1 MSLTILVNNK
11 VCIFFE
17 WQGHQKPGNDSL
29 KPWIID
35 DTLHGVGFST
45 GSLSVSKDGS
55 IVARQ
60 HICKYKYVTLL
71 LKYTDKPFT
80 IFLAVAS

>member
-1 MSLTILVNNK
+1 MSLTILK
-11 VCIFFE
+11 KKYIRDCEHCQFLE
-17 WQGHQKPGNDSL
+17 PGNNAL
-29 KPWIID
+29 KAGIID

-60 HICKYKYVTLL
+60 HICKYNYVTLL